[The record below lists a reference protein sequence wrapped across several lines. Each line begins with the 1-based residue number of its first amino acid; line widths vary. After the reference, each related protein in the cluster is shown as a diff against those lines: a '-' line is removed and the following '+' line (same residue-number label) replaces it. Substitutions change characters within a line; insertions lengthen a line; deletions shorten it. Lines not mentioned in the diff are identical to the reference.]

1 MSGFGTA
8 LDGCHAS
15 RRSGLIQ
22 QPAPLFMTDQEQ
34 QEQGERILAALSE
47 AVRLRQREPMRTAM
61 GDAGRFLLSAREGM
75 ADGSHDLLVCTKVS
89 ARFRTLEFA
98 PKFNWL

>member
-1 MSGFGTA
+1 
-8 LDGCHAS
+8 
-15 RRSGLIQ
+15 
-22 QPAPLFMTDQEQ
+22 MTDQEQ

-61 GDAGRFLLSAREGM
+61 GDAGRFLLSARDGM
-75 ADGSHDLLVCTKVS
+75 ADGSHDSLVATRVS
-89 ARFRTLEFA
+89 ARIRTLEFA